1 MLYNKRMGNIREI
14 VSENLSTLRRQSNM
28 TQMELAEK
36 VGFSNKTV
44 SHWERGEVMPDLET
58 VERLAEI
65 YGVTV
70 NDIVT
75 RHEADDKMLGT
86 EVVVQRRKKVTI
98 MSLVLVSL
106 WYIALI
112 FFVLAN
118 MAYGTYEWQIF
129 VFAVPCSALC
139 IMVFCAVWGKK
150 KHVVVTLSVF
160 VWTLI
165 AFLYI
170 NTYAYNLW
178 MLFLL
183 GAPLQV
189 IILLGANLKI
199 NSRRKKK

>member
-14 VSENLSTLRRQSNM
+14 VSENLVTLRRQSNM
-28 TQMELAEK
+28 TQIELAEK

-58 VERLAEI
+58 VERLADI

-75 RHEADDKMLGT
+75 RHEEEGQALGT
-86 EVVVQRRKKVTI
+86 ELARQKRSKVTI

-118 MAYGTYEWQIF
+118 MVYGTYEWQIF

-139 IMVFCAVWGKK
+139 IMVFCTIWGKK
-150 KHVVVTLSVF
+150 KQVVISLSVF

-183 GAPLQV
+183 GAPLQI